1 LQPVA
6 ALDGDSIFGAIVFT
20 ARFLKRTAMVLL
32 ALAGTATSMAA
43 RADILIPQRGGR
55 GQKEWDR
62 REWTEHDKQEMLDR
76 LGKMLSWGMNVPDPG
91 PEIAFLHA
99 RASELLERTKQA
111 RANNFQFERLARAT
125 DALLGASQ
133 RIFVSRKASQI
144 DENDKRNAAE
154 FLQRCYFRVQ
164 QAEYFAD
171 LSGEKEAKQYVLYTR
186 SLYQQARSAYDARQY
201 DRAQMLGD
209 ASFMIVTALENI
221 AQALLR
227 IPDPPVIK

>member
-1 LQPVA
+1 
-6 ALDGDSIFGAIVFT
+6 
-20 ARFLKRTAMVLL
+20 MVLL
-32 ALAGTATSMAA
+32 TLAGGATSLAA
-43 RADILIPQRGGR
+43 QSDFPLPQRGGW
-55 GQKEWDR
+55 GQKERDR
-62 REWTEHDKQEMLDR
+62 REWTEHDKQVMLDR
-76 LGKMLSWGMNVPDPG
+76 LGKILSWGMNVPDPS
-91 PEIAFLHA
+91 PETICLHA

-111 RANNFQFERLARAT
+111 RANNFQFDRLARAT
-125 DALLGASQ
+125 DALLSASQ

-144 DENDKRNAAE
+144 DDNDKRDAAE

-164 QAEYFAD
+164 QAEYFAG

-227 IPDPPVIK
+227 IPDPHVIK

>member
-1 LQPVA
+1 ML
-6 ALDGDSIFGAIVFT
+6 T
-20 ARFLKRTAMVLL
+20 AGFLTRTAMVVLTM
-32 ALAGTATSMAA
+32 AGGATSLAA
-43 RADILIPQRGGR
+43 QSDSGLPQRRGWDQKGR
-55 GQKEWDR
+55 EG
-62 REWTEHDKQEMLDR
+62 RERPEHDKQATLDR
-76 LGKMLSWGMNVPDPG
+76 LSKMLSWGMNVPDPG
-91 PEIAFLHA
+91 PETIFLHA
-99 RASELLERTKQA
+99 RASELLERAKQA
-111 RANNFQFERLARAT
+111 RENNFQFDRLARAT

-144 DENDKRNAAE
+144 DDNDKRDAAK

-164 QAEYFAD
+164 QAEYFAG
-171 LSGEKEAKQYVLYTR
+171 LSGEKETKQYVLYTR

-209 ASFMIVTALENI
+209 ASSMIVTALEYI